1 MKVIY
6 KNMEV
11 NVDEGSSVLEYFK
24 DAINANKNIIACIVN
39 NEVKSLNYILQ
50 ENDEVELLDTTTR
63 DGARIYT
70 RGLLYIMSMAFDE
83 IYPEIELSVNYQ
95 LSSSMFC
102 KTENSEITEEMLE
115 NIRAKM
121 QEIINENIQ
130 IKKVQ
135 MSKREALEL
144 MRKEKTLVG
153 IAQIENKQK
162 EDVSFYFCKDYYNY
176 FFGVMP
182 ISTGYIQLF
191 DIMIYN
197 DGFLIRYP
205 NKKEPNKMSPYIDTK
220 KLHATLK
227 EYDDINHI
235 LEISTLHEINEKIR
249 RGEGKDLILLS
260 EALHEKKIAQIADK
274 ITQNK
279 NKRVVLIAGPSSS
292 GKTTFSKR
300 LGIELQLNGVRPK
313 TISVDNYFVER
324 EQTPLGEDGKL
335 NFEALNA
342 IDLQLLNKDIIA
354 LLNGEEIDMPTFNF
368 KTGHKEFNGNKMKL
382 EKDEVLVMEGIHC
395 LNDDLTPEIPKEQ
408 KFKIYISALTVLNI
422 DYYNRISTT
431 DTRIIRRTVRDS
443 QFRGYDALHT
453 LSAWA
458 SVTEGEEKNIF
469 PFQEQADVMFNSSL
483 VYEINALKK
492 YALPLFEKIGKDKKE
507 YSEAKRLCE
516 FLKYFEQI
524 NVEDIPKN
532 SLLRE
537 FIGNG
542 IFDY

>member
-191 DIMIYN
+191 DIMIY
-197 DGFLIRYP
+197 
-205 NKKEPNKMSPYIDTK
+205 
-220 KLHATLK
+220 
-227 EYDDINHI
+227 I
-235 LEISTLHEINEKIR
+235 LGSI
-249 RGEGKDLILLS
+249 
-260 EALHEKKIAQIADK
+260 
-274 ITQNK
+274 
-279 NKRVVLIAGPSSS
+279 
-292 GKTTFSKR
+292 
-300 LGIELQLNGVRPK
+300 
-313 TISVDNYFVER
+313 
-324 EQTPLGEDGKL
+324 
-335 NFEALNA
+335 
-342 IDLQLLNKDIIA
+342 
-354 LLNGEEIDMPTFNF
+354 
-368 KTGHKEFNGNKMKL
+368 
-382 EKDEVLVMEGIHC
+382 
-395 LNDDLTPEIPKEQ
+395 
-408 KFKIYISALTVLNI
+408 
-422 DYYNRISTT
+422 
-431 DTRIIRRTVRDS
+431 
-443 QFRGYDALHT
+443 
-453 LSAWA
+453 
-458 SVTEGEEKNIF
+458 
-469 PFQEQADVMFNSSL
+469 
-483 VYEINALKK
+483 
-492 YALPLFEKIGKDKKE
+492 
-507 YSEAKRLCE
+507 
-516 FLKYFEQI
+516 
-524 NVEDIPKN
+524 
-532 SLLRE
+532 
-537 FIGNG
+537 
-542 IFDY
+542 